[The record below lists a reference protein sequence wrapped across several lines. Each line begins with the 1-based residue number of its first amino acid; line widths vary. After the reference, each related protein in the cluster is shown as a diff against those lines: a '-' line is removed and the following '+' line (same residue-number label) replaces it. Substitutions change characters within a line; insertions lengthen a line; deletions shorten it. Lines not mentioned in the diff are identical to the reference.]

1 MIAEPSRTGSCRVL
15 YPHAV
20 RTPSEIARDERIGL
34 AAAAGAAIIY
44 GSAYPATAI
53 ALRSFTPLGVAG
65 LASTIALPFVVGAAW
80 AGVIARPSRAIANVA
95 SLLRLATLAGLGGI
109 GFIVAVNVAVSLSGP
124 TVTGFV
130 APLYAVAASLLAIPL
145 LGEHLRP
152 MTVGAFALAL
162 VGTALLAGVDPSSSS
177 LQGIVMAVAA
187 AVMFGLYMVL
197 ARRWGSHYAL
207 DGTSV
212 TIANLIG
219 RGPILLAVA
228 FIFTPGGVLH
238 ADPGADS
245 ILALLSIA
253 AGASSSAN
261 LLLMASV
268 RRVPARRTSAALL
281 LGPVSSAVL
290 SALLLGDRLTP
301 QGLVGAALILVGIA
315 GASGLIPRRV
325 ARPAPA

>member
-1 MIAEPSRTGSCRVL
+1 M
-15 YPHAV
+15 
-20 RTPSEIARDERIGL
+20 RTPDEIARDERIGL

-53 ALRSFTPLGVAG
+53 ALRSFTPVGVAG
-65 LASTIALPFVVGAAW
+65 LASTIALPFVVAAAA
-80 AGVIARPSRAIANVA
+80 AGLIARPSPAIANVA
-95 SLLRLATLAGLGGI
+95 SLLRLLVLACLGGV

-130 APLYAVAASLLAIPL
+130 APLYAVAAALLAIPL

-162 VGTALLAGVDPSSSS
+162 VGTALLAGVDPSAGSV
-177 LQGIVMAVAA
+177 QGIAIAVAA
-187 AVMFGLYMVL
+187 AIMFGAYMVL

-219 RGPILLAVA
+219 RGPLVLAIALLWA
-228 FIFTPGGVLH
+228 PGGVTH
-238 ADPGADS
+238 SDPDVATS
-245 ILALLSIA
+245 LALLSIA
-253 AGASSSAN
+253 VGASSSAN

-290 SALLLGDRLTP
+290 SAILLGDRLTP
-301 QGLVGAALILVGIA
+301 QGLVGAALILIGIA
-315 GASGLIPRRV
+315 GASGLIPRRSSV
-325 ARPAPA
+325 RATA